1 MTLARDVAGAG
12 PPLLLLHAGV
22 CDARSWAPLVDRL
35 GGRFR
40 TIAPDAPGFGRTPL
54 PDRPVDEVGELVAL
68 LDELEVARTAVV
80 GNSFG
85 GLVAMQLAQAAP
97 ERVSALVLLASAA
110 PDAEPSPELA
120 AFEAAERAAGD
131 ARDAD
136 RMVALNI
143 ETWVRDPAVAPLVA
157 EMVRTAIAHQLDAPE
172 DEDDDAPPLAP
183 ERFAVPALLVDG
195 GLDLP
200 DFAAIADELAATIPG
215 AQRATVPDAG
225 HLVALER
232 PDAVATLLADF
243 LG

>member
-1 MTLARDVAGAG
+1 MTMVYDLAGDG

-54 PDRPVDEVGELVAL
+54 PAGPIDEVGDVVAL
-68 LDELEVARTAVV
+68 LDELAVERTGIV

-97 ERVSALVLLASAA
+97 ERVSALVLLSSAA
-110 PDAEPSPELA
+110 HHAEPSPALA
-120 AFEAAERAAGD
+120 AFDAAETEALE
-131 ARDAD
+131 ARDVERA
-136 RMVALNI
+136 VALSV

-157 EMVRTAIAHQLDAPE
+157 EMVRTAIEHQLDGVQE
-172 DEDDDAPPLAP
+172 LAERTLRP
-183 ERFAVPALLVDG
+183 ERIAVPTLLVDG

-200 DFAAIADELAATIPG
+200 DYAAIADHLAATIPG
-215 AQRATVPDAG
+215 ARRATVADAG
-225 HLVALER
+225 HLIALER
-232 PDAVATLLADF
+232 PDAVAGLVTDF
-243 LG
+243 LA